1 MSDSENPTPD
11 SVKASILL
19 MRLRGRSAKEIAA
32 VVDMPVLLV
41 QEVLRA
47 GGWPNQAKA
56 AATAQRLSGGVD
68 MLVEQRDDSVQALC
82 ALAQRVGTQRM
93 RTLAERLTRTQ
104 TEILDGAKEAAEK
117 KRARDADAQR
127 RAKLRALDDQKK
139 KKLRAEKKRLAASE
153 STISG
158 QIAELNEKI
167 AALKEGVA
175 S

>member
-1 MSDSENPTPD
+1 MSDQENPTRD

-47 GGWPNQAKA
+47 GGWPNQAEA

-68 MLVEQRDDSVQALC
+68 MLAEQRDDSVQALC
-82 ALAQRVGTQRM
+82 VLAQRVGTQRM

-139 KKLRAEKKRLAASE
+139 KLRAEKKRLAASE